1 MNYWY
6 VCLVGLSSVYSYANQ
21 PPKSE
26 TARIRYSLVQCF
38 EFRPLGTPI
47 SEDVAKKL
55 SRKAGLG
62 TSIDSSDTVAQA
74 MRDFCTN
81 HPDDAQ
87 TIAPIVLS
95 KLSKST
101 SILEKKSDEPS

>member
-6 VCLVGLSSVYSYANQ
+6 VCLVGLNSVYSYANQ

-26 TARIRYSLVQCF
+26 AVIIKYSVAECF
-38 EFRPLGTPI
+38 GFSPPGTPI
-47 SEDVAKKL
+47 PEDVAKAL